1 MELLVYTLVIL
12 ITIFI
17 VNYFLNKNGIL
28 QSLTGDNH
36 QLFVEK
42 KNIPLSGGLFIFIFS
57 LFFLDIQKELLY
69 FSIIFFI
76 GLMSDLKFL
85 KSAKIRF
92 LLQVICISFLVVK
105 FDLSL
110 NDLRIEYFNLLLNY
124 KIFSFIFFIFCILIV
139 TNGTNFI
146 DGLNGLVIGYYTI
159 VIVTLF
165 NLGLLDQIENTRL
178 VIFNYLILFISLFLF
193 NIFNKLYLGDS
204 GSYFV
209 GFVFGALLI
218 LVYKEFSYFSPFF
231 IVLLLWYP
239 CFENLFSI
247 IRKYKF
253 NLSPLRADNK
263 HLHHLLFYFMKKKFN
278 LSAIFANNSASI
290 LINLVNLIFIAAGA
304 NFIHNSLV
312 QIILILAL
320 IIFYCLSYLVL
331 FNFRYKKNN

>member
-1 MELLVYTLVIL
+1 
-12 ITIFI
+12 
-17 VNYFLNKNGIL
+17 
-28 QSLTGDNH
+28 
-36 QLFVEK
+36 
-42 KNIPLSGGLFIFIFS
+42 
-57 LFFLDIQKELLY
+57 
-69 FSIIFFI
+69 
-76 GLMSDLKFL
+76 
-85 KSAKIRF
+85 
-92 LLQVICISFLVVK
+92 VK

-209 GFVFGALLI
+209 GFVFGAILI